1 MIDKLTPIEKLT
13 TIEPPRPPEGEQD
26 RAVGSYGIFRRWRP
40 LKFIIAAAFVLIALV
55 AVIPGWIQK
64 WLWMRQLGYVGV
76 FWTIWSVRWEL
87 FAAAFV
93 VALLYLGINL
103 RFAQRNG
110 AAFSG
115 GKLRSP
121 STVAAELGIQISPRA
136 LKLATAA
143 IAAAA
148 ALSFAA
154 IFYAQ
159 WDTYLRFRY
168 GGSFGIIRSSLRSRY
183 RVLSVPPA
191 LL

>member
-1 MIDKLTPIEKLT
+1 MIDKLTRSRNYHL
-13 TIEPPRPPEGEQD
+13 EPPRPPEGEQG
-26 RAVGSYGIFRRWRP
+26 RAVGSYGIFRRWRL

-110 AAFSG
+110 AALSG
-115 GKLRSP
+115 GKLRGP

-148 ALSFAA
+148 ALAS
-154 IFYAQ
+154 
-159 WDTYLRFRY
+159 RP
-168 GGSFGIIRSSLRSRY
+168 SSIRNGTPISAF
-183 RVLSVPPA
+183 VMADP
-191 LL
+191 